1 MKRRFGALEASFTKL
16 VPDDAWQWETGTEGL
31 ESSSA
36 VPVPVPSVTQPSLL
50 RMPPEAQASSLSESG
65 LCLSLC

>member
-1 MKRRFGALEASFTKL
+1 MM
-16 VPDDAWQWETGTEGL
+16 AWQWETGTEGL